1 MGVNLGI
8 VVIVLGMFL
17 AFAFLTLYKKHLSPH
32 IKNHAKIFTR
42 IIYALSF
49 LIIAFSLYV
58 GINIMDLPP
67 NVSTFFSTFDA
78 SILVKLTILLITL
91 YLLFLLTNY
100 FTDNLIH
107 IWGKGSRS
115 KILFATV
122 LNYLL
127 KVFLF
132 FFILYVALKLLSLD
146 MIHFA
151 KALYELVNSVPYAYS
166 LSIFVIYLLVAK
178 FVLLLFKTYFAAVV
192 RHTRTKMDD
201 IIVSGID
208 YPLTWIIVL
217 IGVILA
223 LSSIS
228 SHMQYLNYMLP
239 VIKSI
244 IVVIAI
250 HTLIKLTNDLL
261 EEWWEEQLEKI
272 DEDIIQITSNFL
284 KILFILIGIIAILVI
299 WGADIKSLLVGV
311 GIISLVL
318 GIALRDSI
326 DNMFSGVSMML
337 DNTFR
342 VGDVIQLESKE
353 KGKVTHIGL
362 RCTHIRINNS
372 KKEQLIVPNSVLAR
386 MRIINHSRRK

>member
-1 MGVNLGI
+1 
-8 VVIVLGMFL
+8 
-17 AFAFLTLYKKHLSPH
+17 
-32 IKNHAKIFTR
+32 
-42 IIYALSF
+42 
-49 LIIAFSLYV
+49 
-58 GINIMDLPP
+58 MDLPP

-353 KGKVTHIGL
+353 KGKDQMQ
-362 RCTHIRINNS
+362 
-372 KKEQLIVPNSVLAR
+372 E
-386 MRIINHSRRK
+386 MRICIQLLQK